1 MFYNKFGCNW
11 FIDLLKMYVIDVIVK
26 RKLVLMNLMIMMY
39 KYY

>member
-26 RKLVLMNLMIMMY
+26 KKISVDEFNDNDV
-39 KYY
+39 

>member
-26 RKLVLMNLMIMMY
+26 KKISVEEFNDNDV
-39 KYY
+39 